1 MGEIKLTEREL
12 IRVIKRI
19 INENDD
25 FVTGISASE
34 KTEII
39 DDVINRLNE
48 FGMQYK
54 IELNRLNSKFNPQK
68 IRRAQRPR
76 NMSDIDLPKGIRI
89 GKTIFPEE

>member
-1 MGEIKLTEREL
+1 MGEIRVTEREL

-19 INENDD
+19 INENED

-34 KTEII
+34 KTELI

-68 IRRAQRPR
+68 IRRAKRP
-76 NMSDIDLPKGIRI
+76 SSIDDLDLPKGLRI
-89 GKTIFPEE
+89 GKTIFPEY

>member
-12 IRVIKRI
+12 IKVIKRI
-19 INENDD
+19 IKENDD

-34 KTEII
+34 KTELI

-68 IRRAQRPR
+68 IKRAQRPR
-76 NMSDIDLPKGIRI
+76 SMSDIDLPKGIRI
-89 GKTIFPEE
+89 GKSTFPED